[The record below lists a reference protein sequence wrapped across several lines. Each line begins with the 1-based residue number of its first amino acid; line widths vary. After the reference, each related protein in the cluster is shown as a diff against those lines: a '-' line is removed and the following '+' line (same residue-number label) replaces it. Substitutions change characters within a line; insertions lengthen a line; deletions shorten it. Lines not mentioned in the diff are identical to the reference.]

1 MLSTQA
7 NWCLSQLTGRF
18 LRKLSWVSLR
28 LEIAFERVGMTFV
41 WLAVIGV
48 LVVVELLTYG
58 LYFAALAVAAIV
70 PLILSLLGFEL
81 WVQALGFLGAAVAA
95 LVYIR
100 PLIKK
105 WQGEKP
111 ERLTNTQSL
120 IGKEALALTEITE
133 HVARPRF
140 GEKFGPQESERA
152 CAPKEQN

>member
-1 MLSTQA
+1 
-7 NWCLSQLTGRF
+7 
-18 LRKLSWVSLR
+18 
-28 LEIAFERVGMTFV
+28 MTFV

-133 HVARPRF
+133 HSGQAKGWGEVWTARVRE
-140 GEKFGPQESERA
+140 GMRSEGAKLVVEEIDGATLIVR
-152 CAPKEQN
+152 

>member
-1 MLSTQA
+1 
-7 NWCLSQLTGRF
+7 
-18 LRKLSWVSLR
+18 
-28 LEIAFERVGMTFV
+28 MTFV
-41 WLAVIGV
+41 WLAVIGA

-58 LYFAALAVAAIV
+58 LYFAALAVAALV

-81 WVQALGFLGAAVAA
+81 WVQALGFLAATIGA
-95 LVYIR
+95 LVYVR

-133 HVARPRF
+133 HSGQVKAWGEVWTARVRE
-140 GEKFGPQESERA
+140 GMRSEGAKLVIEEVDGATLIVR
-152 CAPKEQN
+152 

>member
-1 MLSTQA
+1 
-7 NWCLSQLTGRF
+7 
-18 LRKLSWVSLR
+18 
-28 LEIAFERVGMTFV
+28 MTFV

-48 LVVVELLTYG
+48 LVVIELLTYG

-70 PLILSLLGFEL
+70 PLVLSLLGFEL

-95 LVYIR
+95 LVYVR

-133 HVARPRF
+133 HSGQVKAWGEVWTARVRE
-140 GEKFGPQESERA
+140 GMRSEGAKLVIEEVDGATLIVR
-152 CAPKEQN
+152 

>member
-1 MLSTQA
+1 
-7 NWCLSQLTGRF
+7 
-18 LRKLSWVSLR
+18 
-28 LEIAFERVGMTFV
+28 MTFV

-70 PLILSLLGFEL
+70 PLVLSLLGFEL
-81 WVQALGFLGAAVAA
+81 WVQALGFLGASVAA
-95 LVYIR
+95 LVYVR

-120 IGKEALALTEITE
+120 IGREALALTEINEQGGQAKVWGEVWT
-133 HVARPRF
+133 ARVRE
-140 GEKFGPQESERA
+140 GMRSEGAKLVVEEIDGATLIVR
-152 CAPKEQN
+152 

>member
-1 MLSTQA
+1 
-7 NWCLSQLTGRF
+7 
-18 LRKLSWVSLR
+18 
-28 LEIAFERVGMTFV
+28 MTFV

-58 LYFAALAVAAIV
+58 LYFAALAVAAVV
-70 PLILSLLGFEL
+70 PLVLSLLGFEL
-81 WVQALGFLGAAVAA
+81 WVQALGFLGAAIGA

-120 IGKEALALTEITE
+120 IGKEALALTEITGHGGQAKVWGE
-133 HVARPRF
+133 VWTARVRE
-140 GEKFGPQESERA
+140 GMRSEGAKLVVEEIDGATLIVR
-152 CAPKEQN
+152 